1 MRSSTTVCALL
12 TLFAAAAAAHAD
24 YRVISRFEIGGE
36 GGYDYLR
43 VDPAARRLYVS
54 HGAQVEVLDVDSGK
68 VLGHIAPTKG
78 VHGIA
83 IAPEL
88 GLGFTTNA
96 GDKTVTIFDTATWA
110 TKSVAGPTGVKPDAL
125 AYDAATKRVY
135 VCNGSPESGDISVLD
150 AVAGKITGAIP
161 VGGKLE
167 EPALDGAGHLYVN
180 VEDKSVLAAVDLATG
195 KVTARWPIAPGE
207 EATGLAFDAK
217 NHRLFLG
224 CSNKL
229 LTVLSSDDGHVVAT
243 LPIGDGCD
251 GVAFDPTT
259 KRIFA
264 ACGEGVLTIIQEE
277 TADKF
282 SVLQTLKT
290 EPGARTIALD
300 EKTHRV
306 FMSVAKFAPPAEG
319 QKRRT
324 IVLGSFA
331 VIVVGE

>member
-1 MRSSTTVCALL
+1 MRFVSASPVL
-12 TLFAAAAAAHAD
+12 TCLMVAVSASAE
-24 YRVISRFEIGGE
+24 YRILTRYEIGGE

-54 HGAQVEVLDVDSGK
+54 RGAQVEVLDVDSGRR
-68 VLGHIAPTKG
+68 VGHVAPTKG

-83 IAPEL
+83 IAPDL
-88 GLGFTTNA
+88 GRGYTSNG
-96 GDKTVTIFDTATWA
+96 GDRTVTMFDTATLA
-110 TKSVAGPTGVKPDAL
+110 TLANIGPTGVKPDAI

-135 VCNGSPESGDISVLD
+135 VCNGSPESGDISVID
-150 AVAGKITGAIP
+150 AAAGKITGSIP

-167 EPALDGAGHLYVN
+167 ELALDGAGKLFVN
-180 VEDKSVLAAVDLATG
+180 VEDKNLLAAVDLATG

-229 LTVLSSDDGHVVAT
+229 LVVLDANDGRVVAT

-259 KRIFA
+259 RRIFA
-264 ACGEGVLTIIQEE
+264 SCGEGVLTIIQEE
-277 TADKF
+277 TPDKF
-282 SVLQTLKT
+282 SVRQNLKT
-290 EPGARTIALD
+290 ELGARTIALD

-306 FMSVAKFAPPAEG
+306 FMSVAKWGPPAPG
-319 QKRRT
+319 KKRGA
-324 IVLGSFA
+324 IIPGSFA
-331 VIVVGE
+331 VVVVGE